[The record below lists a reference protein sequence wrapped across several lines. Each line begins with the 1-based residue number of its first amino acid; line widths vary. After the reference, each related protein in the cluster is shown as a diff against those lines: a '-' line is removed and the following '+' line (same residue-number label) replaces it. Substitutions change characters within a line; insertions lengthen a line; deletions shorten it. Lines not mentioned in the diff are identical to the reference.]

1 MEDIDEI
8 ILTDLTVRSL
18 NTCKFVQ
25 TLRGDK
31 YFFELMFLPSYFTNH
46 FPNYSIEDLNAAC
59 NRLQA
64 NKFIEYLP
72 GAYVKLNAKG
82 ANYCSIKI
90 DACHFEMRESVS

>member
-8 ILTDLTVRSL
+8 ILMDLTVRSL

-25 TLRGDK
+25 TLRRER
-31 YFFELMFLPSYFTNH
+31 YFFEIMFLPSYFTNYFTNY
-46 FPNYSIEDLNAAC
+46 FPNYSIDDLNAAC

-72 GAYVKLNAKG
+72 GSYIKLNEKG
-82 ANYCSIKI
+82 ADFCSIKI
-90 DACHFEMRESVS
+90 DAS